1 MVHGGHH
8 GGDGGAVGE
17 SQDADLR
24 ASQKLLDHHP
34 AAGVPEGPVLHHG
47 PDGILC
53 LFIGPGDQHALAQ
66 GQTVRLD
73 DDGEGG
79 GFQIGERRSGRIE
92 HLISGGGDVIFFHQ
106 VLGKDL
112 AGLDPGGS
120 GVRPEAGDARG
131 VEGVHTPQ
139 SQRIVRRHHREPHG
153 VGDGEVH
160 NSADVCG
167 ADLRHTNGV
176 SGDAAVAR
184 QGVNRLH
191 HRIFFQFFDDG
202 VLPAAAAYYEKIHR
216 IVLLASCIKQCEERP
231 GKTGQ
236 AFPVDLP
243 SQIRKGNFIAP
254 IRAQTRQTRRQDAGQ
269 ARFSSKTL
277 SGGTA
282 ASL

>member
-1 MVHGGHH
+1 
-8 GGDGGAVGE
+8 
-17 SQDADLR
+17 
-24 ASQKLLDHHP
+24 
-34 AAGVPEGPVLHHG
+34 
-47 PDGILC
+47 
-53 LFIGPGDQHALAQ
+53 
-66 GQTVRLD
+66 
-73 DDGEGG
+73 
-79 GFQIGERRSGRIE
+79 
-92 HLISGGGDVIFFHQ
+92 VIFFHQ

-160 NSADVCG
+160 DGADFRG

-254 IRAQTRQTRRQDAGQ
+254 IRAQTRRTRRQDAGQ